1 MATQD
6 ISRGSRAIVIAGTHS
21 GVGKTTVSTALM
33 AAYRRRGLSVQGFK
47 IGPDFIDPGYH
58 QAAAGRPSRNLDG
71 WMLNR
76 DTSRRIFRRAAAAAD
91 ISIVEGVMGLFDGAA
106 GCDESGSTAEMAKWL
121 GLPVILVLDAEAL
134 ARSAAAMVLGFEA
147 FDPNIRLAG
156 VIANKVAGPGHYRYL
171 EQAIQA
177 SCRAT
182 LLGWLPKDPS
192 IELPSR
198 HLGLVMSYEAVDNR
212 TMGLLADWV
221 EQGLDLDRLAE
232 VSAAVVDGQPESA
245 APQSEPPTGSSL
257 VRIGIARDR
266 AFCFYYQDNLET
278 LEQYGAELVPW
289 SPIAGAP
296 PRGLQGLYFGG
307 GYPELFAS
315 KLAANSLAIEAV
327 RRFIIEGG
335 PVYAECGGLMYLTEA
350 IVDEQ
355 GSEFPMVGIF
365 PAKTTMQGR
374 LAALGYFSVQGAGSN
389 ELLPPGESIRGHQFR
404 YSDVSPVPA
413 TVKRQY
419 QVSGIDKGAFME
431 GYRVGN
437 CLASYIHLH
446 FLSNSGFAARWLDQ
460 CRRSRVIS

>member
-1 MATQD
+1 
-6 ISRGSRAIVIAGTHS
+6 
-21 GVGKTTVSTALM
+21 M

-58 QAAAGRPSRNLDG
+58 QAATGRPSRNLDG

-147 FDPNIRLAG
+147 FDPSLRLAG
-156 VIANKVAGPGHYRYL
+156 IIANKVAGPGHYRFL
-171 EQAIQA
+171 EQALQA

-198 HLGLVMSYEAVDNR
+198 HLGLVMPEESVDDK
-212 TMGLLADWV
+212 TMSLLADWV

-232 VSAAVVDGQPESA
+232 ISVAVVDGGCESGTFQS
-245 APQSEPPTGSSL
+245 APPNASSR
-257 VRIGIARDR
+257 VRVGIARDA

-278 LEQYGAELVPW
+278 LEEHGAELVPW
-289 SPIAGAP
+289 SPMSGQL

-315 KLAANSLAIEAV
+315 RLAANSLAMDAV
-327 RRFIIEGG
+327 RRFIVEGG
-335 PVYAECGGLMYLTEA
+335 PVYAECGGLMYLSRA
-350 IVDEQ
+350 IVDEG
-355 GSEFPMVGIF
+355 GSEFQMVGIL
-365 PAKTTMQGR
+365 PAISTMRGR
-374 LAALGYFSVQGAGSN
+374 LAELGYFTVQGSGGN

-413 TVKRQY
+413 TVERQY
-419 QVSGIDKGAFME
+419 EVFGMDKPVFME

-446 FLSNSGFAARWLDQ
+446 FLSNSGFAARWLDL
-460 CRRSRVIS
+460 CRRTGVIS